1 MRLIGEWLRESMK
14 VCTVFGTRPEAIK
27 LAPVI
32 RCLDVQPSVE
42 QRVVVTGQHREL
54 LDQALDLFSIRPA
67 LDLRVMTQEQD
78 LGALTARILG
88 QLAKDFLQHRPD
100 CVVVQGDTAT
110 AFAAALAA
118 FYLRIPVAHVEA
130 GLRTN
135 DRYNPYP
142 EEINRRFV
150 DQLASLHFAPTE
162 TARANLL
169 KEFIDEGTIH
179 VTGNTGIDALLEVAG
194 RTAHTNPNGE
204 EGGSRLILV
213 TAHRR
218 ESFGRELLNIC
229 VALRELVTRN
239 PELHILYVIHPN
251 PNVRGPVERALAGVP
266 QIETVAAL
274 DYLSFVQLMKRS
286 WLILTDSGGIQEEAP
301 SLGKPVLVMRDRT
314 ERVEAI
320 EAGTARLVGT
330 NPAQI
335 VSETEKLLHD
345 FVQYSQMAQARN
357 PYGDGYAAPRIV
369 KLLVRKSFAQ
379 KAATPSK
386 SDCPQSA
393 MAQSIWR

>member
-1 MRLIGEWLRESMK
+1 VTEMK
-14 VCTVFGTRPEAIK
+14 ICTVFGTRPEAIK

-32 RCLDVQPSVE
+32 RCLEVQPGVE
-42 QRVVVTGQHREL
+42 QRIVVTGQHREL
-54 LDQALDLFSIRPA
+54 LDQALDLFSIRPEV
-67 LDLRVMTQEQD
+67 DLRVMTPKQD
-78 LGALTARILG
+78 LGTLTARILA
-88 QLAKDFLQHRPD
+88 QLANDFLKHRPD
-100 CVVVQGDTAT
+100 WVVVQGDTTT
-110 AFAAALAA
+110 ALTAALAA
-118 FYLRIPVAHVEA
+118 FYQRIPVAHVEA

-162 TARANLL
+162 KARENLL
-169 KEFIDEGTIH
+169 KESLDAGTIH
-179 VTGNTGIDALLEVAG
+179 VTGNTGIDALLEIAG
-194 RTAHTNPNGE
+194 RTPHANASA
-204 EGGSRLILV
+204 EGSGNRLILV

-218 ESFGRELLNIC
+218 ESFGLELLNIC
-229 VALRELVTRN
+229 GALRELVKRN

-251 PNVRGPVERALAGVP
+251 PNVRVPVQRALAGVP
-266 QIETVAAL
+266 RIETVAAL

-330 NPAQI
+330 DPAQI
-335 VSETEKLLHD
+335 VGQTEKILHD

-357 PYGDGYAAPRIV
+357 PYGDGHAAARIV
-369 KLLVRKSFAQ
+369 ELLVRNRCTLR
-379 KAATPSK
+379 AATPSA
-386 SDCPQSA
+386 SEWPHSA
-393 MAQSIWR
+393 TVQSIWR

>member
-1 MRLIGEWLRESMK
+1 MK

-32 RCLDVQPSVE
+32 RCLEGQPGVE

-67 LDLRVMTQEQD
+67 LDLRVMTQKQD
-78 LGALTARILG
+78 LGTLTARILA

-100 CVVVQGDTAT
+100 WVVVQGDTTT
-110 AFAAALAA
+110 AFTAALAA

-162 TARANLL
+162 KARANLL
-169 KEFIDEGTIH
+169 KEFFDAGTIH
-179 VTGNTGIDALLEVAG
+179 VTGNTGIDALLEIAG
-194 RTAHTNPNGE
+194 RTPHTNATGD
-204 EGGSRLILV
+204 GSGSRLILV

-218 ESFGRELLNIC
+218 ESFGLELLNIC
-229 VALRELVTRN
+229 DALRELVRRN

-251 PNVRGPVERALAGVP
+251 PNVRVPVQRALAGVP
-266 QIETVAAL
+266 RIETVAAL

-335 VSETEKLLHD
+335 VGETEKLLHD
-345 FVQYSQMAQARN
+345 FVQYSQMAQTRN
-357 PYGDGYAAPRIV
+357 PYGDGYAAARIV
-369 KLLVRKSFAQ
+369 ELLVRNCFAQ
-379 KAATPSK
+379 KAVTFSASEATHSAAV
-386 SDCPQSA
+386 QSV
-393 MAQSIWR
+393 WR

>member
-1 MRLIGEWLRESMK
+1 MNEMK

-32 RCLDVQPSVE
+32 RCLAAKPGVE

-54 LDQALDLFSIRPA
+54 LDQVLDLFSIRPA
-67 LDLRVMTQEQD
+67 LDLRVMTPDQD
-78 LGALTARILG
+78 LGTLTARILQ
-88 QLAKDFLQHRPD
+88 QLGTVFLQYRPD
-100 CVVVQGDTAT
+100 WVIVQGDTTT

-130 GLRTN
+130 GLRTD
-135 DRYNPYP
+135 DRYDPYP

-162 TARANLL
+162 RARANLL
-169 KEFIDEGTIH
+169 MESFDEATVY
-179 VTGNTGIDALLEVAG
+179 VTGNTGIDALLEIAG
-194 RTAHTNPNGE
+194 RRPIVNTSVDGPD
-204 EGGSRLILV
+204 SRLILV

-218 ESFGRELLNIC
+218 ESFGPELLNIC
-229 VALRELVTRN
+229 QALLELVKRN
-239 PELHILYVIHPN
+239 PELHVLYALHPN
-251 PNVRGPVERALAGVP
+251 PNVTLPVRRALAGVP
-266 QIETVAAL
+266 RIEAVAAL

-301 SLGKPVLVMRDRT
+301 SLGKPVLVMRART

-330 NPAQI
+330 DPAHI
-335 VSETEKLLHD
+335 VGETEKLLHD
-345 FVQYSQMAQARN
+345 FSQYSQMAHARN
-357 PYGDGYAAPRIV
+357 PYGDGHAAERIAD
-369 KLLVRKSFAQ
+369 LLVKSYSAQ
-379 KAATPSK
+379 KAG
-386 SDCPQSA
+386 
-393 MAQSIWR
+393 MAIRSECRDFELGQSIRR

>member
-1 MRLIGEWLRESMK
+1 MREMK
-14 VCTVFGTRPEAIK
+14 VCTVLGTRPEAIK

-32 RCLDVQPSVE
+32 RCLGLRRGVE

-54 LDQALDLFSIRPA
+54 LDQALDLFAIRPA
-67 LDLRVMTQEQD
+67 VDLRVMIPEQD
-78 LGALTARILG
+78 LGTLTARILG
-88 QLAKDFLQHRPD
+88 QLGKDFLQHRPD
-100 CVVVQGDTAT
+100 WVVVQGDTTT
-110 AFAAALAA
+110 AFTAALAA

-162 TARANLL
+162 KARTNLL
-169 KEFIDEGTIH
+169 NEFLDAETIH
-179 VTGNTGIDALLEVAG
+179 VTGNTGIDALLEIAG
-194 RTAHTNPNGE
+194 RAPHTTAGEDRNGT
-204 EGGSRLILV
+204 RLILV

-218 ESFGRELLNIC
+218 ESFGLELLNIC
-229 VALRELVTRN
+229 HALRELVKRN
-239 PELHILYVIHPN
+239 PELHILYVLHPN
-251 PNVRGPVERALAGVP
+251 PNVTLPVQRALAGMP
-266 QIETVAAL
+266 RIETVAAL

-330 NPAQI
+330 DPAQI
-335 VSETEKLLHD
+335 VGETEKLLHD
-345 FVQYSQMAQARN
+345 SVQYSRMALARN
-357 PYGDGYAAPRIV
+357 PYGDGYAAARIV
-369 KLLVRKSFAQ
+369 ELLGRTRLAQ
-379 KAATPSK
+379 RGTTPGESGTH
-386 SDCPQSA
+386 SVTVQSV
-393 MAQSIWR
+393 WR

>member
-1 MRLIGEWLRESMK
+1 MK

-32 RCLDVQPSVE
+32 RCLDVQPGVE
-42 QRVVVTGQHREL
+42 QHVVVTGQHREL

-67 LDLRVMTQEQD
+67 VDLRVMTQEQD

-88 QLAKDFLQHRPD
+88 QLAKEFLQHRPD
-100 CVVVQGDTAT
+100 WVVVQGDTTT
-110 AFAAALAA
+110 AFTAALAA
-118 FYLRIPVAHVEA
+118 FYQRIPVAHVEA

-142 EEINRRFV
+142 EEINRKFV

-162 TARANLL
+162 KARANLL
-169 KEFIDEGTIH
+169 KEFLDARTIH

-194 RTAHTNPNGE
+194 RTAHTNPSGE
-204 EGGSRLILV
+204 GSCSRLILV

-229 VALRELVTRN
+229 GALRELVKRN

-251 PNVRGPVERALAGVP
+251 PNVRVPVERALAGVP

-335 VSETEKLLHD
+335 VGETEKLLHD

-357 PYGDGYAAPRIV
+357 PYGDGHAAPRIV
-369 KLLVRKSFAQ
+369 KLLVRNSFVQ
-379 KAATPSK
+379 KAATPSE
-386 SDCPQSA
+386 SNRTQSA
-393 MAQSIWR
+393 MAQSIGR